1 VIYKTLRVRY
11 EQPRQAER
19 EAGCKTLCN
28 YTDSG
33 LNLATSGHSS
43 FCVHGGAHFLGQ
55 GFVEEETH
63 QALATQYRAL
73 DAKACMD
80 KVICRPKLVGGGL
93 PPRFVS
99 PLDSHCE

>member
-1 VIYKTLRVRY
+1 M
-11 EQPRQAER
+11 
-19 EAGCKTLCN
+19 
-28 YTDSG
+28 
-33 LNLATSGHSS
+33 
-43 FCVHGGAHFLGQ
+43 GQ
-55 GFVEEETH
+55 GFVEEEPH

-73 DAKACMD
+73 DAKARMD